1 MEASYKTHDSMPHFF
16 SRKISL
22 SAAIVKLFEDL
33 YQVPRLV
40 LIILVDG
47 NIYIPAF
54 FVWFFICYVI
64 CLDY

>member
-54 FVWFFICYVI
+54 FV
-64 CLDY
+64 